1 MYSHSHRANSTAAL
15 DRYAAEAEFVKM
27 FFPHKLATQTESAF
41 AGSSYAALDTKT
53 EPAGVGA
60 TIEASDI
67 TNEDQK
73 AVSTI

>member
-1 MYSHSHRANSTAAL
+1 MYSHSHRAIGAAAL
-15 DRYAAEAEFVKM
+15 HRYAAEAKFVKM
-27 FFPHKLATQTESAF
+27 LFPHKLTTQTECEF